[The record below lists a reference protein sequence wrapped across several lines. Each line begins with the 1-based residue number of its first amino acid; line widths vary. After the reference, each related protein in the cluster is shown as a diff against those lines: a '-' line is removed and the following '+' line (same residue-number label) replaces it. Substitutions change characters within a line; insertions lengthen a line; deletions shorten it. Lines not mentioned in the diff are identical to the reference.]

1 MKNHT
6 FNSSAGKSLA
16 PFIVIEGIDGTGKTT
31 QLKLLK
37 GWIEKNYCYS
47 VHTTREPTD
56 GPIGKLLKEALKG
69 RVKLDSICHALLFAA
84 DRIDHLD
91 LVIESNLRRGI
102 LVLCDRYYLSSFAYQ
117 WRDMPDDLEW
127 IESINMW
134 ARHPDLTILIDVPPE
149 VCMERINQ
157 SRGQTELFEDIETL
171 RVVRDNYLK
180 LVDRRQSRESV
191 EIIDGNRSA
200 SVIHGDV
207 CKLVRDAMQDF
218 VTVGTND
225 TIHT

>member
-1 MKNHT
+1 MC
-6 FNSSAGKSLA
+6 
-16 PFIVIEGIDGTGKTT
+16 I
-31 QLKLLK
+31 
-37 GWIEKNYCYS
+37 
-47 VHTTREPTD
+47 R
-56 GPIGKLLKEALKG
+56 
-69 RVKLDSICHALLFAA
+69 
-84 DRIDHLD
+84 
-91 LVIESNLRRGI
+91 
-102 LVLCDRYYLSSFAYQ
+102 DRYYLSSFAYQ

-218 VTVGTND
+218 VTVGTNA